1 MQIDSQNKY
10 QILFAGRVYDNQD
23 PTMLGRLRVLP
34 ESKDYS
40 AIIGAVPDWSE
51 ETDKWTSKDPIVF
64 MPLLPFYFSQTPK
77 IDEYVHIIY
86 MNKKFPNQNQFYI
99 QGPFSSPTKTSFEQ
113 FNAAQTF
120 LASGDKIKE
129 GISIKNQ
136 NGEYRNPTLNK
147 GIYPEPG
154 DNALLG
160 RGSADVLVKEQ
171 EVIIR
176 AGKSKPLTGALPEV
190 NTKRGF
196 LQLSNFS
203 TEEIPGNPTLD
214 TRFEEVVDM
223 VKKMIIWDISNL
235 ESNFNFTGTV
245 SLHNVIPSI
254 SVNPKIFRPESI
266 ATLSIGTNYTN
277 AVESYSFVGESFET
291 CVNKIN
297 TFITSVFNGRINIPG
312 YAVRNPQNF
321 AEGTNL
327 PLIVTPSKLS
337 YELGNNFTATKT
349 NEDITILTNYLKF
362 YSKIKCNSTQTK
374 TGFFLI
380 STRNS
385 KGAPFIGPQFDKKE
399 EISILN
405 NFHNSD
411 ITYGI
416 LGSQRVYLLSH
427 DSTGPKGLIDLS
439 DTLYGIPQ
447 DKFVRGEGSILNK
460 TYPVVRGDQLMILL
474 RKMFAFVTGHV
485 HPTAT
490 MAPVPVASGNG
501 QTSFEVES
509 ILANAENDILNQNIR
524 IN

>member
-23 PTMLGRLRVLP
+23 PTMLGRLRVIP
-34 ESKDYS
+34 QGKDYS
-40 AIIGAVPDWSE
+40 AIIGAVPNWSE

-64 MPLLPFYFSQTPK
+64 IPLLPFYLSQTPRN
-77 IDEYVHIIY
+77 DEYVHIIY
-86 MNKKFPNQNQFYI
+86 MNKQFPNQNQFYI

-113 FNAAQTF
+113 FNASQTF
-120 LASGDKIKE
+120 LAAGDKIKQKL
-129 GISIKNQ
+129 SIKNE
-136 NGEYRNPTLNK
+136 NGEYRNPKLNK

-154 DNALLG
+154 DNGLLG
-160 RGSADVLVKEQ
+160 RGSADVIVKEQ
-171 EVIIR
+171 DVLIR
-176 AGKSKPLTGALPEV
+176 AGKSKTLTGALPEA
-190 NTKRGF
+190 NTKRSF

-214 TRFEEVVDM
+214 TRFEEVVEM
-223 VKKMIIWDISNL
+223 TKKIIIWDITTLDSS
-235 ESNFNFTGTV
+235 SNFNGTV

-254 SVNPKIFRPESI
+254 SVNTKNFRPESI

-362 YSKIKCNSTQTK
+362 YSKIKCNSTQSK

-380 STRNS
+380 STKNS
-385 KGAPFIGPQFDKKE
+385 KGSPFIGPQFDKKTE
-399 EISILN
+399 VSILN
-405 NFHNSD
+405 GFNNSD

-416 LGSQRVYLLSH
+416 LGGQRLYLLSH
-427 DSTGPKGLIDLS
+427 DSTGPKGLLDLS
-439 DTLYGIPQ
+439 ETLYGIPQ

-460 TYPVVRGDQLMILL
+460 TYPTVRGDQLMILL

-485 HPTAT
+485 HPVST
-490 MAPVPVASGNG
+490 MSPVTVASGNG
-501 QTSFEVES
+501 QTSFEIES
-509 ILANAENDILNQNIR
+509 ILSNAENDILNQNIR